1 MLQAVHPGYGTV
13 AARTTEFFSAQ
24 APWHRSLWAVSLPL
38 LIDELMEAC
47 AATQAGVLGEPSV
60 KRLLSLC
67 KRVAGQDLALQAHER
82 NTLNEALRDVP
93 RLHGVAY
100 YTLRQLRERVG
111 DDYLLRWADIL
122 QARPPQSPERVARC
136 VASYF
141 LDAGFSQR
149 FLHDWFAE
157 RLYRRPEQQ
166 TLPQLLREAH
176 EEIANRE
183 SQTFQVLLA
192 FVTPPQSA
200 SGYPRGWLSAAQVSS
215 WLKDNGFATTELRQS
230 GGLVLPTKAR
240 DVFAAVDS
248 ATAVIDGYVA
258 RASIGAGRPLQL
270 LPLLWVQG
278 HPVALPIGAK
288 HRGVKVRALYR
299 EDQIF
304 AEPDGSNVDSAIEL
318 LAHLQNSSPSTAIAG
333 GWAAIESLL
342 GESGD
347 RSAAAD
353 SLAYLVACSY
363 PRAEFTHLSHLAQ
376 KMRLDVAQAWANVG
390 ANRDRA
396 ALVAEEVAR
405 GTNFGFTQVKEQAA
419 IARMGG
425 LIQSP
430 SPTLSAV
437 QAAVSEVFHRLYR
450 QRNMILHGGLT
461 NSVALRSALRA
472 AAPLAGAGIDRVAHG
487 FYVQGLQS
495 RELAARARIGIALIT
510 PGRAADCVDLLDG

>member
-1 MLQAVHPGYGTV
+1 MLRAVHPGDDTV
-13 AARTTEFFSAQ
+13 VTRTTEFFSAQ
-24 APWHRSLWAVSLPL
+24 APWHRALWAVSLPL

-67 KRVAGQDLALQAHER
+67 KRVAGQDKALEAHER
-82 NTLNEALRDVP
+82 NTLNDALRDVP

-100 YTLRQLRERVG
+100 YTLRQLRERLG
-111 DDYLLRWADIL
+111 GDYLLRWADIL
-122 QARPPQSPERVARC
+122 QARPSQSPERVARC
-136 VASYF
+136 LASYL
-141 LDAGFSQR
+141 LDAGFSQQ

-157 RLYRRPEQQ
+157 RLYKRTEEQ

-176 EEIANRE
+176 EEFANRN
-183 SQTFQVLLA
+183 SRTFNVLLA
-192 FVTPPQSA
+192 FAIPPQSA
-200 SGYPRGWLSAAQVSS
+200 SGYPRGWLSAAQVST
-215 WLKDNGFATTELRQS
+215 WLKENGFSTTDLRQC

-240 DVFAAVDS
+240 DVFAAVES
-248 ATAVIDGYVA
+248 ATAIIDGYVA
-258 RASIGAGRPLQL
+258 RASIGAGKPLQL
-270 LPLLWVQG
+270 LPFLWVQN

-304 AEPDGSNVDSAIEL
+304 AEPEGSNVDSAIEL

-342 GESGD
+342 GEIGD
-347 RSAAAD
+347 RSVAAD

-363 PRAEFTHLSHLAQ
+363 PRAEFTHLSYLAQ
-376 KMRLDVAQAWANVG
+376 NARLNVAQAWSNITV
-390 ANRDRA
+390 NRDRA
-396 ALVAEEVAR
+396 ALVADEVAR
-405 GTNFGFTQVKEQAA
+405 GTDFGFAHKKERAA
-419 IARMGG
+419 IARMAS
-425 LIQSP
+425 LIHAP

-437 QAAVSEVFHRLYR
+437 QTAVSEVFHRLYR

-510 PGRAADCVDLLDG
+510 PGRAVDCVDLLDG

>member
-67 KRVAGQDLALQAHER
+67 KRVAGQDLALQAHE
-82 NTLNEALRDVP
+82 
-93 RLHGVAY
+93 
-100 YTLRQLRERVG
+100 
-111 DDYLLRWADIL
+111 
-122 QARPPQSPERVARC
+122 
-136 VASYF
+136 
-141 LDAGFSQR
+141 
-149 FLHDWFAE
+149 
-157 RLYRRPEQQ
+157 
-166 TLPQLLREAH
+166 
-176 EEIANRE
+176 
-183 SQTFQVLLA
+183 
-192 FVTPPQSA
+192 
-200 SGYPRGWLSAAQVSS
+200 
-215 WLKDNGFATTELRQS
+215 
-230 GGLVLPTKAR
+230 
-240 DVFAAVDS
+240 
-248 ATAVIDGYVA
+248 
-258 RASIGAGRPLQL
+258 
-270 LPLLWVQG
+270 
-278 HPVALPIGAK
+278 
-288 HRGVKVRALYR
+288 
-299 EDQIF
+299 
-304 AEPDGSNVDSAIEL
+304 
-318 LAHLQNSSPSTAIAG
+318 
-333 GWAAIESLL
+333 
-342 GESGD
+342 
-347 RSAAAD
+347 
-353 SLAYLVACSY
+353 
-363 PRAEFTHLSHLAQ
+363 
-376 KMRLDVAQAWANVG
+376 MRLDVAQAWANVG

-495 RELAARARIGIALIT
+495 RELAARARIGVALIT